1 MREVVAGPDVIEVL
15 LLCHSADT
23 PVTLFGET
31 GVGKTHLIAAA
42 AAAMGGE
49 CVSFNTQIID
59 ALDLGGLPVVVNGA
73 TTFAAPARLPRSGRG
88 FLFLDEI
95 GRASSSVQA
104 AALQLLTERR
114 LNDYVLPPGY
124 LPVAATNVGD
134 GYQVGDLDSAFL
146 SRVVRIRVIPSIA
159 TWLAWGHANGI
170 HSAVLDFAALRSDLF
185 RARTSNPRAWA
196 MVSSVLNAATPATST
211 GALEATITGLVD
223 AWAPAFLNH
232 LRGTERVL
240 SPLQI
245 IERYPTVRPHV
256 LRWMAAKRLDAL
268 HGTFAALLEHLADV
282 EANALSSQQL
292 AHIAAFIKDLP
303 ANFQD
308 MWEEWLDDRGW
319 SLPRPRRSRRA

>member
-1 MREVVAGPDVIEVL
+1 MREIIAGPDVIEIL
-15 LLCHSADT
+15 LLCHAADT
-23 PVTLFGET
+23 PVLLFGET
-31 GVGKTHLIAAA
+31 GVGKSQLVDAAA
-42 AAAMGGE
+42 AAIKGQ

-59 ALDLGGLPVVVNGA
+59 ALDLGGLPAIVDGA

-95 GRASSSVQA
+95 GRASASVQA

-114 LNDYVLPPGY
+114 LNDYVLPAGY

-134 GYQVGDLDSAFL
+134 GYQVGDLDPAFL
-146 SRVVRIRVIPSIA
+146 SRVVCIRVVPSI
-159 TWLAWGHANGI
+159 TVWLAWGHDNGI
-170 HSAVLDFAALRSDLF
+170 HRAVLDFAALHSDLF

-196 MVSSVLNAATPATST
+196 MVSSVLTAATPTTST
-211 GALEATITGLVD
+211 GALEATIAGLVGD
-223 AWAPAFLNH
+223 WAPAFLNH

-245 IERYPTVRPHV
+245 IERYPEFRPHV

-282 EANALSSQQL
+282 DANALSAQQQ

-303 ANFQD
+303 ADFRD